1 MIFFKPQEPKKDEKK
16 ENLQVNVDLGLITK
30 MNQEFAVSLDLNDTL
45 KTALQVIIARINAGD
60 GIFLLLIFEGTLI
73 IGKFKLL

>member
-1 MIFFKPQEPKKDEKK
+1 MIFFKPQKPEKDEKK

-45 KTALQVIIARINAGD
+45 KTALQVIIARIKK
-60 GIFLLLIFEGTLI
+60 I
-73 IGKFKLL
+73 